1 MYPNIGCAPA
11 AIPIMILFNIWFIFI
26 TIPRTVI
33 GISAPNFDSAPYF
46 PSVLFSVA
54 ITNTILIWF
63 IKLLIPNIETF
74 LATLAFILNVS
85 LLNFIDLNFFTYN
98 AFNINTKIWLI
109 TVAIAA
115 PSTPILNTNINI
127 GSNIVFNT
135 APTIIVVIEYFG
147 LPSDLIIEFNVVPII
162 ENGNPIAI
170 T

>member
-1 MYPNIGCAPA
+1 
-11 AIPIMILFNIWFIFI
+11 MILFNIWLIFI

-74 LATLAFILNVS
+74 FATFAFTLNAS
-85 LLNFIDLNFFTYN
+85 LLNLIDLNFLTYN
-98 AFNINTKIWLI
+98 AFSINTKIWLI

-135 APTIIVVIEYFG
+135 APTSIVVIEYFG